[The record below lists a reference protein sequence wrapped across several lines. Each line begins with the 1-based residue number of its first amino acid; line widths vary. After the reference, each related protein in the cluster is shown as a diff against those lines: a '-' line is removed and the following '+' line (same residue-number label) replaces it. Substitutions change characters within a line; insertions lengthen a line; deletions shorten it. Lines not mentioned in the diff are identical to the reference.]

1 MGAFMKEFTKS
12 VLPHVPAFR
21 RFASGHAMG
30 IAAADALVMT
40 VLKKLR
46 ARWMFLGFSDLKIE
60 GYGLIHRLA
69 DDVAIFDEVESQA
82 IPEYDTG
89 IRCALRRLTTLDRSM
104 ILLTSVE
111 RLTFHE
117 IGNALNV
124 PAAFVINELPLARER
139 LREIVELPLR
149 ASAHKG
155 ADFRRI
161 K

>member
-1 MGAFMKEFTKS
+1 MDIG
-12 VLPHVPAFR
+12 
-21 RFASGHAMG
+21 
-30 IAAADALVMT
+30 AADALVMT
-40 VLKKLR
+40 VLKMLR
-46 ARWMFLGFSDLKIE
+46 ARWMLLGFSDLKIE

-69 DDVAIFDEVESQA
+69 ENDVAIFEEVVCQA

-89 IRCALRRLTTLDRSM
+89 IRSALTRLTALDRSM
-104 ILLTSVE
+104 ILLASVE

-124 PAAFVINELPLARER
+124 PATFVINELPLARER

-149 ASAHKG
+149 TGAHK
-155 ADFRRI
+155 AAHLRRI

>member
-1 MGAFMKEFTKS
+1 MKEFTKN

-21 RFASGHAMG
+21 RFASGHAMDIG
-30 IAAADALVMT
+30 AADALVMT
-40 VLKKLR
+40 ALKKLK
-46 ARWMFLGFSDLKIE
+46 ARWMFLGFCDLKIE

-69 DDVAIFDEVESQA
+69 ENDVAIFEEVVCQA

-89 IRCALRRLTTLDRSM
+89 IRSALTRLTALDRSM
-104 ILLTSVE
+104 ILLASVE

-124 PAAFVINELPLARER
+124 PATFVINELPLARER

-149 ASAHKG
+149 TGAHK
-155 ADFRRI
+155 AAHLRRI

>member
-1 MGAFMKEFTKS
+1 MKEFTKN

-21 RFASGHAMG
+21 RFASGHAMDIG
-30 IAAADALVMT
+30 AADALVMT

-46 ARWMFLGFSDLKIE
+46 ARWMFFGFGDLKIE

-69 DDVAIFDEVESQA
+69 DNDVAISDEIESQA
-82 IPEYDTG
+82 IPEYDIG
-89 IRCALRRLTTLDRSM
+89 IRCAVRRLSALDRSM

-117 IGNALNV
+117 VGNALNV
-124 PAAFVINELPLARER
+124 PATFVINELPLARER

-149 ASAHKG
+149 TGAHK
-155 ADFRRI
+155 AAHLRRI